1 MWCPQALNKVEVLFK
16 AKKYGDFPG
25 CPTVKNLPA
34 GAGDT
39 GSIPGPGRSHMAQ
52 GSWLHVPQVQKPT
65 HLEPELH
72 NERSHHN
79 EKPSHDN

>member
-39 GSIPGPGRSHMAQ
+39 GSIPGPGGFYMSQ
-52 GSWLHVPQVQKPT
+52 GS
-65 HLEPELH
+65 
-72 NERSHHN
+72 
-79 EKPSHDN
+79 